1 MINHDS
7 PEITIKNSHY
17 VNSWINVICLTRFS
31 YSNCL
36 IYSVYAANIFI
47 LNIVPMPILLSRLT
61 AVFLKVGL
69 QCLFFFF
76 NWLLSRFVRIKCRVC
91 ATSWKYQQLFQTPE
105 AWRMECILHA
115 VV

>member
-69 QCLFFFF
+69 QCLFFF
-76 NWLLSRFVRIKCRVC
+76 LIGC
-91 ATSWKYQQLFQTPE
+91 
-105 AWRMECILHA
+105 
-115 VV
+115 